1 MRPKRIL
8 IFYTQRNKSN
18 ENAHFITFLF
28 IYINISLYLLS
39 INLITNKNM
48 KANPVFSLNIPTK
61 LFFGCGE
68 IEKLS
73 TEELP
78 GKKALIVISAGNS
91 MKKYGYLSKV
101 QALLKLNNVENVVY
115 DKILQNPI
123 KSHVMEAAAICRE
136 EGCDF
141 VVGLGGGSSID
152 SAKAIAIMA
161 CNEGDLWDYVEGG
174 SGKGRSYTKVL
185 PIVAIPTTAGT
196 GTEADPWSVIT
207 NEDLQEKIGTGI
219 PPYTFPTMSIVDPE
233 LMLTIPP
240 ALTAYQGFDAFFH
253 AAEGF
258 IANIANPISD
268 LYALEAIRLLYKYLP
283 VAVKDGKNLKAR
295 AKVAWAST
303 LAGMVEATSSCTS
316 EHSIE
321 HALSAFHPNLQHG
334 AGLIAISE
342 AYYETF
348 KNDCMKRYMKMAEAM
363 LEKKSN
369 RPSDFIDA
377 LIIMQK
383 ECGVRDI
390 KLSEYGVKE
399 EDLPKIADHARY
411 TMGGLFTLDPRPM
424 TDDELLTI
432 LEKSYK

>member
-1 MRPKRIL
+1 
-8 IFYTQRNKSN
+8 
-18 ENAHFITFLF
+18 
-28 IYINISLYLLS
+28 
-39 INLITNKNM
+39 M

-73 TEELP
+73 TEELS

>member
-1 MRPKRIL
+1 
-8 IFYTQRNKSN
+8 
-18 ENAHFITFLF
+18 
-28 IYINISLYLLS
+28 
-39 INLITNKNM
+39 M

-258 IANIANPISD
+258 IANIANPISY

>member
-1 MRPKRIL
+1 M
-8 IFYTQRNKSN
+8 KSN
-18 ENAHFITFLF
+18 
-28 IYINISLYLLS
+28 S
-39 INLITNKNM
+39 
-48 KANPVFSLNIPTK
+48 VFNLNIPTN

-68 IEKLS
+68 IERLS

-78 GKKALIVISAGNS
+78 GKKALIVISAGTS

-101 QALLKLNNVENVVY
+101 QGLLKMNNVDNVVY

-123 KSHVMEAAAICRE
+123 KSHVMEAAALCRE

-141 VVGLGGGSSID
+141 VIGLGGGSAIA

-161 CNEGDLWDYVEGG
+161 CNEGDLWDYVSGG
-174 SGKGRSYTKVL
+174 SGKGRPYTKVL

-196 GTEADPWSVIT
+196 GTEIDPWTVIT
-207 NEDLQEKIGTGI
+207 NEDEQEKIGLGTS
-219 PPYTFPTMSIVDPE
+219 PYTFPTLSIVDPE

-253 AAEGF
+253 ASEGF

-321 HALSAFHPNLQHG
+321 HALSAYYPNLQHG

-363 LEKKSN
+363 LERKSN

-390 KLSEYGVKE
+390 KLSEYGIKE
-399 EDLPKIADHARY
+399 EDLPKIADNARFA
-411 TMGGLFTLDPRPM
+411 MGGLFTLDPRPM